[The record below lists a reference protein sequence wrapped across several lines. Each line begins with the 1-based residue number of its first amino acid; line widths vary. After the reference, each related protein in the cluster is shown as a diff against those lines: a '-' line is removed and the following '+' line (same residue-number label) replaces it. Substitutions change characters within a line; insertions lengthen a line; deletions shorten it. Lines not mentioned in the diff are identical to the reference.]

1 MAKYNVR
8 TTAVIDNN
16 PVGSTI
22 VLPKKTAESLADK
35 GYAVILSE
43 VKAETKPKKAPA
55 KKAKSAP
62 KKPAKETA
70 KKDTK
75 KTDDK

>member
-1 MAKYNVR
+1 MTKKYNVK

-35 GYAVILSE
+35 GYVDILSE
-43 VKAETKPKKAPA
+43 VKAETKPRRTVSKKTT
-55 KKAKSAP
+55 SA
-62 KKPAKETA
+62 
-70 KKDTK
+70 TK
-75 KTDDK
+75 KTSAESVTK